1 MKNPHF
7 RLQYGTIYLYDGD
20 KMITGY
26 RRLAFGVDVCDPQ
39 FVTMIRQSSNTPNL
53 PGKTSTIADKE
64 KLVGL

>member
-26 RRLAFGVDVCDPQ
+26 RRLAFGVDVSDPQ
-39 FVTMIRQSSNTPNL
+39 FVTKAFAAGTRRL
-53 PGKTSTIADKE
+53 
-64 KLVGL
+64 